1 MRTKIIYE
9 DNAIIVAYKPA
20 GLATQSARI
29 TQPDVVSELNNYLA
43 TQKSGS
49 NYLGLVHRLDQPVEG
64 LLVFGKT
71 KQATAKLSEQFS
83 GEKDENCEKTYLAVA
98 YMQDKKQQIRN
109 DAEVILTDYLIKD
122 NKTNLAKVVSQG
134 TPNAKKAVLS
144 YLVLNQKE
152 ERVFVQVSLK
162 TGRFHQIRVQ
172 MANAGLPLL
181 GDLKYGTQASIEK
194 SKQLNV
200 RTVALC
206 AAKLSF
212 LHPVTGKEMD
222 FSVEPQNLIFR

>member
-1 MRTKIIYE
+1 
-9 DNAIIVAYKPA
+9 
-20 GLATQSARI
+20 
-29 TQPDVVSELNNYLA
+29 
-43 TQKSGS
+43 
-49 NYLGLVHRLDQPVEG
+49 
-64 LLVFGKT
+64 
-71 KQATAKLSEQFS
+71 
-83 GEKDENCEKTYLAVA
+83 
-98 YMQDKKQQIRN
+98 MQDKKQQIRN